1 MAIGAGTSGINLQY
15 SQPDQAK
22 VWPGKSLAFR
32 EIGSSSIDCCL
43 LKAETTTC
51 APDCI
56 GLIHSICDSP
66 DAMLKLVT
74 VDIGLRRG
82 NETDLSIVEHY
93 PVTTLKGSKNVKH
106 ISTHVTFDPSAGG
119 AGFEGHLGEAGR
131 ATERDETTSWD
142 FKASGRPRVDGGVYD
157 TLRLQWQARTLSDR
171 ESFAGRPLHAAA
183 VLSGAVEE
191 LTTNTV
197 VHAKLLLWH
206 QKFKFWRRSVGD
218 GITKRKIE
226 PVRSA
231 YPPRSLDELRD
242 TTRQQVETLNHESTP
257 KSEPIYFST
266 CKPINLG

>member
-1 MAIGAGTSGINLQY
+1 
-15 SQPDQAK
+15 
-22 VWPGKSLAFR
+22 
-32 EIGSSSIDCCL
+32 
-43 LKAETTTC
+43 
-51 APDCI
+51 
-56 GLIHSICDSP
+56 
-66 DAMLKLVT
+66 MLKLVT